1 MAADRDDQEDFET
14 ISPAEVP
21 LARNQG
27 EAAQQPTPAWYQR
40 RSGWL
45 LIAALIVLTV
55 LVLWLPG
62 QLRPDLE
69 RIASGDTDP
78 TAEDQREART
88 QGSGDDVGE
97 GLEEIHPDVPPPFHE
112 RQLARAREQVEDLIS
127 ELLDLQET
135 LEAKGI
141 EHWGASAFEAA
152 LARARAG
159 DDAFVERQYDAA
171 RTAYEDAVMRLQVL
185 RERAPQVL
193 AAAIAQG
200 RQALTDERPERALEQ
215 FNLAL
220 AIDPDATD
228 ARRGYDRAERLPE
241 VLQALEQAETAF
253 AAGELQAAAN
263 AVDTALALDSATE
276 RAQRLR
282 EQIRTAQ
289 RDRDYQN
296 ALSRGYGALGSQAL
310 ETAATAFNE
319 ALRLRP
325 QSADAREGLTL
336 VQQTS
341 TTLQIETLRD
351 EAETAMA
358 AESWQQAA
366 DRYEAAL
373 DLDRTLRFAQQGLA
387 RARYNAELEER
398 IDDTLANPE
407 RLSEDPLLADAEAL
421 LLEARSQS
429 ELPPVMA
436 RRVDAL
442 ADLLARAA
450 QPVAVILR
458 SDGATQ
464 VTVLRVARLG
474 TFEETVLKLRPG
486 RYTATGS
493 RVGYR
498 DVRKD
503 FSVQPDDNDPVVIQ
517 TEEPI

>member
-1 MAADRDDQEDFET
+1 MSSDRHDREDFET

-21 LARNQG
+21 LAHNQA
-27 EAAQQPTPAWYQR
+27 EAGQQPTAAWYQR

-45 LIAALIVLTV
+45 LIAALTALTA

-69 RIASGDTDP
+69 SIASGDTDP
-78 TAEDQREART
+78 TAEDQREPRT
-88 QGSGDDVGE
+88 QDSGDATGD

-135 LEAKGI
+135 LEGKGI
-141 EHWGASAFEAA
+141 EHWGASAFDAA
-152 LARARAG
+152 LSHARAG
-159 DDAFVERQYDAA
+159 DDAFVERHYDAA
-171 RTAYEDAVMRLQVL
+171 RTAYEDAVQRLQVL
-185 RERAPQVL
+185 REQAPQVL
-193 AAAIAQG
+193 AGAIAQG
-200 RQALTDERPERALEQ
+200 QQALVDENTERALEQ
-215 FNLAL
+215 FSLAL
-220 AIDPDATD
+220 AIDPDAT
-228 ARRGYDRAERLPE
+228 AAQRGYARAERLPE
-241 VLQALEQAETAF
+241 VLQALAQAETAL
-253 AAGELQAAAN
+253 AAGQLQQAADA
-263 AVDTALALDSATE
+263 ADTALELDSASE

-289 RDRDYQN
+289 RDRDYQD

-310 ETAATAFNE
+310 DAAATAFNE

-336 VQQTS
+336 VQQAS
-341 TTLQIETLRD
+341 TTQQIETIRA
-351 EAETAMA
+351 EAETLMA
-358 AESWQQAA
+358 AEAWQQAA
-366 DRYEAAL
+366 ERYAEALQL
-373 DLDRTLRFAQQGLA
+373 DSTLRFAQQGLA
-387 RARYNAELEER
+387 RARYNARLQER
-398 IDDTLANPE
+398 IEDTLANPD
-407 RLSEDPLLADAEAL
+407 RLSEDPLLADAQAL
-421 LLEARSQS
+421 LVEARSQS
-429 ELPPVMA
+429 DLPPVMA

-442 ADLLARAA
+442 ADLLTRAA
-450 QPVAVILR
+450 QPVAVTLR

-474 TFEETVLKLRPG
+474 TFEEKVLELRPG

-517 TEEPI
+517 TEERI